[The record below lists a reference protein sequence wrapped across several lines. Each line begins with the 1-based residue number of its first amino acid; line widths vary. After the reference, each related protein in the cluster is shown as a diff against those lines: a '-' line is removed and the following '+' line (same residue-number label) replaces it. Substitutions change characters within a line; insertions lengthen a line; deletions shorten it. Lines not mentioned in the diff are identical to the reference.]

1 MGTLVEGL
9 PVSSPLPSLD
19 ELLDKLSGVGGSDLH
34 LKVGSPPVF
43 RINGV
48 VHRAELPTLAPDDTE
63 HYLNGII
70 TDRARH
76 TFNEAGE
83 ADFAISRP
91 GRGRFRVSSFRQR
104 GSVSL
109 VLRRVSPVKGTFR
122 ELGLPGVV
130 LEKLADE
137 RPGLVFVTGPAGS
150 GKTTTAGA
158 LINRINATRRTSVV
172 TLEDPIEILYP
183 DQQSIISQREIG
195 VDTASYSVG
204 ITAAVGQDTDV
215 IFVGGLP
222 DMETMTA
229 AIDAAE
235 SGHLIIAV
243 LPTFDGVETIRRL
256 VEFFPPHQQQK
267 IRNTLATN
275 LKGIVSQQL
284 IPRADGKGR
293 VAAVEVLVNT
303 ERVAARIADPE
314 LLDEIV
320 EDIAE
325 GDFFGMRSYDQAIFK
340 LYENGDISFE
350 AATSHAASVTD
361 FKAAAQGRRLERVAN

>member
-1 MGTLVEGL
+1 M
-9 PVSSPLPSLD
+9 SSSLPSLD
-19 ELLDKLSGVGGSDLH
+19 ELLDKLGAVGGSDLH

-43 RINGV
+43 RISGV
-48 VHRAELPTLAPDDTE
+48 VHRAELPVLAPQDTE

-70 TDRARH
+70 TDRAKEAYE
-76 TFNEAGE
+76 EAGE

-91 GRGRFRVSSFRQR
+91 GRGRYRVSTYRQR

-122 ELGLPGVV
+122 ELGLPADV

-137 RPGLVFVTGPAGS
+137 RPGLVFITGPAGS

-158 LINRINATRRTSVV
+158 VVNRINATRRASIV
-172 TLEDPIEILYP
+172 TLEDPIEILFP
-183 DQQSIISQREIG
+183 DQQSIVSQQEIG
-195 VDTASYSVG
+195 SDTTSYALGLSS
-204 ITAAVGQDTDV
+204 AVSQDTDV
-215 IFVGGLP
+215 IFTGGLP
-222 DMETMTA
+222 DEETVTA
-229 AIDAAE
+229 AVDAAE
-235 SGHLIIAV
+235 TGHLVIAV
-243 LPTFDGVETIRRL
+243 IPTFDGVETINRL
-256 VEFFPPHQQQK
+256 VEFFPPHRQLK
-267 IRNTLATN
+267 VRKALATN

-303 ERVAARIADPE
+303 ERVAQRIADPDSLE
-314 LLDEIV
+314 KIV

-340 LYENGDISFE
+340 LYDSGDITFE
-350 AATSHAASVTD
+350 AASAHAASVQD
-361 FKAAAQGRRLERVAN
+361 FKAAAQGRRLERVAP